1 MQNEMRF
8 DPPTHPERSQEAHDE
23 GPGGSSV
30 VQEIVAETQ
39 AEGNDRENERY
50 FREQP
55 AEQGSPPVDCCATH
69 FPTPC
74 LTSAF
79 VAR

>member
-1 MQNEMRF
+1 
-8 DPPTHPERSQEAHDE
+8 
-23 GPGGSSV
+23 

-39 AEGNDRENERY
+39 AEGNDRENESY

-55 AEQGSPPVDCCATH
+55 AEQGSRPVDCCATH